1 MNCQSI
7 FRKIYLLTA
16 TLIYMVAVALVLV
29 GIVGFAILSE
39 TTKFIQP
46 SKKYQQPIQKKLEY
60 TKFKPMKASA
70 VSSKEKHLLS

>member
-7 FRKIYLLTA
+7 FRKIYLITA

-29 GIVGFAILSE
+29 GIVVFAILNE
-39 TTKFIQP
+39 TSKLIQP
-46 SKKYQQPIQKKLEY
+46 SKKYRQPIQRKLEY